1 MPFTVINGVT
11 KSTTQKSARQLDLV
25 VKEDIADPDC
35 ACPDE
40 ALKSIVLDIKG
51 ENDEGP
57 HGTNTIGQKIEGK
70 IIFYAADANVRT
82 FIHELVTKSVKYM
95 KCTTNS
101 GLTYTFS
108 SPNGVTRPVVTFSYD
123 TANLIAAD
131 TKPALI
137 TLNVT
142 GYRDNLAIN

>member
-11 KSTTQKSARQLDLV
+11 KATTQKSARQLDLV
-25 VKEDIADPDC
+25 VKEDLADPEC

-40 ALKSIVLDIKG
+40 ALKSVVLAIKG

-57 HGTNTIGQKIEGK
+57 FGTNTIGQKIEGK
-70 IIFYAADANVRT
+70 VILYAADANVRT
-82 FIHELVTKSVKYM
+82 LAHELVTKSVKYF

-101 GLTYTFS
+101 GITYTFS
-108 SPNGVTRPVVTFSYD
+108 SPEGATRPVVTFSYD
-123 TANLIAAD
+123 TADLVGAD
-131 TKPALI
+131 TKPTLI